1 MSAVRLSGIVVID
14 KPAGRTSHDV
24 VQDVKRILRVRKA
37 GHTGTLDPLATGV
50 LPVCTDEATKLVPFL
65 AEECKEYRV
74 TMRLGTTTDTL
85 DIQGKVMAQK
95 DVAVDAHG
103 IEQVVMGFQGEIEQ
117 RPPRYSAVKY
127 KGRALYKWARK
138 GQPVDVPPRRVVIYG
153 ITIES
158 IQLPD
163 VVLQVSCSRGTY
175 VRSLCSDIGDRLGC
189 GACLSALRRTKSGP
203 FLEAMAISLAGKE
216 EAVLRDS
223 LERRMMTMSEALSGL
238 DQVVVEDALAERLR
252 KGYQPTVESLAGK
265 EIPSLAAGD
274 VIKLITRDFK
284 LVAVGRMIRS
294 SEQRL
299 SADRKERVMEIL
311 RVFND

>member
-1 MSAVRLSGIVVID
+1 VVRLSGIVVID

-65 AEECKEYRV
+65 AEERKEYRV

-85 DIQGKVMAQK
+85 DIQGKVLAQK
-95 DVAVDAHG
+95 DVAVDAHD
-103 IEQVVMGFQGEIEQ
+103 IEQVLAGFQGELQQ
-117 RPPRYSAVKY
+117 RPPRYSAIKY
-127 KGRALYKWARK
+127 KGRALYKWARQ
-138 GQPVDVPPRRVVIYG
+138 GQPVDIPPRRIVIFG
-153 ITIES
+153 ITLES

-163 VVLQVSCSRGTY
+163 VVFRVSCSRGTY
-175 VRSLCSDIGDRLGC
+175 VRSLCSDVGDRLGC

-203 FLEAMAISLAGKE
+203 FLEAMAVSLEGKE
-216 EAVLRDS
+216 ETFLRDR
-223 LERRMMTMSEALSGL
+223 LERSMMTMSEALSGL

-284 LVAVGRMIRS
+284 LVAVARMIRPP
-294 SEQRL
+294 
-299 SADRKERVMEIL
+299 DRKNADLTERVMEIL